1 MSSSSEGS
9 LDYDCY
15 RIEPFLIA
23 RNAIFSD
30 YPQTDSPIGT
40 RDSFIRGKT
49 PVLMTELIWSPQFYH
64 TTCAS
69 VVPETLMKS
78 CHTCHAHFPILR
90 HKPPGHV
97 SLSQYYASVRE
108 FIQQEFPPDYRQ
120 YFCEEVREVSLGVF
134 LRNST
139 CATGYCLSANMICDV
154 VVLFLELRL
163 WYRSVFIICF
173 IVAEYVGWPVD
184 RHSEHSQFVS

>member
-49 PVLMTELIWSPQFYH
+49 PVLMTGLIWSHQLYH
-64 TTCAS
+64 TNCAS
-69 VVPETLMKS
+69 VVPEHLLNPFTLAMRISPFYATSPLDMRPSHNTMLQYVNLFNKS
-78 CHTCHAHFPILR
+78 SLRILVNTFVKRSEMLVLVSSFAIRHAPLATA
-90 HKPPGHV
+90 
-97 SLSQYYASVRE
+97 SLL
-108 FIQQEFPPDYRQ
+108 I
-120 YFCEEVREVSLGVF
+120 
-134 LRNST
+134 
-139 CATGYCLSANMICDV
+139 
-154 VVLFLELRL
+154 
-163 WYRSVFIICF
+163 
-173 IVAEYVGWPVD
+173 
-184 RHSEHSQFVS
+184 